1 MVVSVA
7 SYAQLRQVAND
18 FYIINRLQTLVKI
31 LVRLVFVELQ
41 TAWNSDL

>member
-1 MVVSVA
+1 MVVFVA
-7 SYAQLRQVAND
+7 SDAKLRQVAND

>member
-7 SYAQLRQVAND
+7 SYAKLRQVAND